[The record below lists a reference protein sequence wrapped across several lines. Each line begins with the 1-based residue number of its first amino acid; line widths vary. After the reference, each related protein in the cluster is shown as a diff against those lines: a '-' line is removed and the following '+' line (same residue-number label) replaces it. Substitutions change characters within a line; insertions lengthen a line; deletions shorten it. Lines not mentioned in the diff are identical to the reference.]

1 MNMVKQLKIHSGS
14 RYELQLKSG
23 ELLPAGRTRY
33 KQVKGFLV
41 FWVFRFFTGLGWVGF
56 ALKIQLY

>member
-41 FWVFRFFTGLGWVGF
+41 FWVFRFFTGL
-56 ALKIQLY
+56 ALL